1 VIGDNDIVVTS
12 IDFLQSD
19 NAIAR
24 GLDEVAIKQKL
35 PHQNIP
41 TSFVVF
47 DNQNLERLQLISI
60 GGFEFDH

>member
-1 VIGDNDIVVTS
+1 
-12 IDFLQSD
+12 LQSD

-60 GGFEFDH
+60 GGFEFDR